1 MEKISISS
9 IGNLDMIELKPDQ
22 TVMSCELEDAESFYR
37 FWQGLAYERIMIQVI
52 TTGSFIEDLS
62 EYFKGHA
69 YKVMKLA
76 KRKFH
81 FHCVLH
87 EADRDIAGFLF
98 LLASIN
104 DDVFLITDPQP
115 DNSYFSEGKLQCL
128 TDSGERIMWF
138 EYDAA
143 EIYMVGDET

>member
-1 MEKISISS
+1 MEITSISS
-9 IGNLDMIELKPDQ
+9 IGNLDMIEFKPDQ

-37 FWQGLAYERIMIQVI
+37 FWEGLVYKRIMIQVV

-62 EYFKGHA
+62 EYFEGNA
-69 YKVMKLA
+69 YKVTKLA
-76 KRKFH
+76 KREFH
-81 FHCVLH
+81 FQSILQ
-87 EADRDIAGFLF
+87 EADRDIADFLF

-115 DNSYFSEGKLQCL
+115 DKSYFSEGKLQCL
-128 TDSGERIMWF
+128 TDSGERIIWF

-143 EIYMVGDET
+143 EIYMVGGN

>member
-1 MEKISISS
+1 MEITSISS

-37 FWQGLAYERIMIQVI
+37 FWAGLAYDRIMIQVI

-62 EYFKGHA
+62 EFFKGYA
-69 YKVMKLA
+69 YKVTKLA
-76 KRKFH
+76 KRQFH
-81 FHCVLH
+81 FQSILQ
-87 EADRDIAGFLF
+87 EADRDIADFLF
-98 LLASIN
+98 LLASFN

-115 DNSYFSEGKLQCL
+115 DKSYFSDGKLQCL

-138 EYDAA
+138 EYDAVD
-143 EIYMVGDET
+143 IYMVSDHS

>member
-1 MEKISISS
+1 MEITSTSS
-9 IGNLDMIELKPDQ
+9 IGNLDMIDLKSDQ
-22 TVMSCELEDAESFYR
+22 VVTSYELEDAESFYR
-37 FWQGLAYERIMIQVI
+37 FWEGLACERIMIQVV

-62 EYFKGHA
+62 ECFEGHA
-69 YKVMKLA
+69 YKVTKLA
-76 KRKFH
+76 KREFH
-81 FHCVLH
+81 FQSILQ

-115 DNSYFSEGKLQCL
+115 DKSYFSEGKLQCL
-128 TDSGERIMWF
+128 TDSGERIIWF

-143 EIYMVGDET
+143 EIYMVGGN

>member
-1 MEKISISS
+1 MEITSISS
-9 IGNLDMIELKPDQ
+9 IGNLDMIKLKSDQ

-37 FWQGLAYERIMIQVI
+37 FWAGLAYDRIMIQVI

-62 EYFKGHA
+62 EYFEGYA
-69 YKVMKLA
+69 YKVIKLA
-76 KRKFH
+76 KRELH
-81 FHCVLH
+81 FQSILQR
-87 EADRDIAGFLF
+87 ADWDIARLLF

-115 DNSYFSEGKLQCL
+115 DKSYFSEGKLQCL

-138 EYDAA
+138 EYDAVD
-143 EIYMVGDET
+143 IYMVGGN

>member
-1 MEKISISS
+1 MEITSISS
-9 IGNLDMIELKPDQ
+9 IGNLDMIKLKSDQ

-37 FWQGLAYERIMIQVI
+37 FWAGLAYDRIMIQVI

-62 EYFKGHA
+62 EYFEGYA
-69 YKVMKLA
+69 YKVIKLA
-76 KRKFH
+76 KRELH
-81 FHCVLH
+81 FQSILQR
-87 EADRDIAGFLF
+87 ADWDIARLLF

-115 DNSYFSEGKLQCL
+115 DKSYFSEGKLQCL
-128 TDSGERIMWF
+128 TDSGERIIWF

-143 EIYMVGDET
+143 EIYMVGGN

>member
-1 MEKISISS
+1 MEITAISS

-37 FWQGLAYERIMIQVI
+37 FWAGLAYDRIMIQVI

-62 EYFKGHA
+62 EYFEGYA
-69 YKVMKLA
+69 YKVIKLA
-76 KRKFH
+76 KRELH
-81 FHCVLH
+81 FQSILQR
-87 EADRDIAGFLF
+87 ADWDIAGLLF

-115 DNSYFSEGKLQCL
+115 DKSYFSEGKLQCL
-128 TDSGERIMWF
+128 TDSGERIIWF

-143 EIYMVGDET
+143 EIYMVGGN

>member
-1 MEKISISS
+1 MEKTSIIS
-9 IGNLDMIELKPDQ
+9 IGNLDMIERKPDQ

-52 TTGSFIEDLS
+52 TGGSFIEDLS
-62 EYFKGHA
+62 EFFKGYA
-69 YKVMKLA
+69 YKVTKLA
-76 KRKFH
+76 KRQFH
-81 FHCVLH
+81 FQCVVH
-87 EADRDIAGFLF
+87 ETDRGIADFLF

-115 DNSYFSEGKLQCL
+115 DKNYFSEGKLQCL

-138 EYDAA
+138 EYDAVD
-143 EIYMVGDET
+143 IYMIDGN

>member
-1 MEKISISS
+1 MEITAISS
-9 IGNLDMIELKPDQ
+9 IGNLDMIALKPHQ
-22 TVMSCELEDAESFYR
+22 VVMSCELEEAESFYR
-37 FWQGLAYERIMIQVI
+37 FWEGRAYDRIMIQVI

-62 EYFKGHA
+62 EYFEGYA
-69 YKVMKLA
+69 YKVIKLA
-76 KRKFH
+76 KREFH
-81 FHCVLH
+81 FQSILQR
-87 EADRDIAGFLF
+87 ADWDIAGLLF

-115 DNSYFSEGKLQCL
+115 DKSYFSEGKLQCL

-143 EIYMVGDET
+143 EIYMVGGN

>member
-1 MEKISISS
+1 MEITAISS
-9 IGNLDMIELKPDQ
+9 IGILDMIALKPHQ
-22 TVMSCELEDAESFYR
+22 VVMSCELEEAESFYR
-37 FWQGLAYERIMIQVI
+37 FWEGLAYDRIMIQVI

-62 EYFKGHA
+62 EYFEGYA
-69 YKVMKLA
+69 YKVIKLA
-76 KRKFH
+76 KREFH
-81 FHCVLH
+81 FQSILQR
-87 EADRDIAGFLF
+87 ADWDIAGLLF

-115 DNSYFSEGKLQCL
+115 DKSYFSEGKLQCL

-143 EIYMVGDET
+143 EIYMVGGN

>member
-1 MEKISISS
+1 MEITSISS

-22 TVMSCELEDAESFYR
+22 TVMACELEDAESFYR
-37 FWQGLAYERIMIQVI
+37 FWAGLAYDRIMIQVI

-62 EYFKGHA
+62 EYFEGHA
-69 YKVMKLA
+69 YKVTKLA
-76 KRKFH
+76 KREFH
-81 FHCVLH
+81 FQSILQ
-87 EADRDIAGFLF
+87 EADRDIADFLF

-115 DNSYFSEGKLQCL
+115 DKSYFSEGKLQCL

-138 EYDAA
+138 EFDAVD
-143 EIYMVGDET
+143 IYMVSDHS

>member
-1 MEKISISS
+1 MEITSISS

-37 FWQGLAYERIMIQVI
+37 FWAGLAYDRIMIQVI

-62 EYFKGHA
+62 EFFKGYA
-69 YKVMKLA
+69 YKVTKLA
-76 KRKFH
+76 KRQFH
-81 FHCVLH
+81 FQSILQN
-87 EADRDIAGFLF
+87 ADRDIAGFLF

-104 DDVFLITDPQP
+104 DDVFLITNPQP
-115 DNSYFSEGKLQCL
+115 DKSYFSEGKLQCL

-143 EIYMVGDET
+143 EIYMVGGN

>member
-1 MEKISISS
+1 MEITSISS

-37 FWQGLAYERIMIQVI
+37 FWAGLAYERIMIQVI

-62 EYFKGHA
+62 KYFVGYA
-69 YKVMKLA
+69 YKVTKLA
-76 KRKFH
+76 KREFH
-81 FHCVLH
+81 FQSVLQK
-87 EADRDIAGFLF
+87 ADRDIAGFLF

-115 DNSYFSEGKLQCL
+115 DKSYFSDGKLQCL

-138 EYDAA
+138 EYDAVD
-143 EIYMVGDET
+143 IYMVGGN

>member
-1 MEKISISS
+1 MEKTSISS

-22 TVMSCELEDAESFYR
+22 TVMSCELGHAESFYR

-52 TTGSFIEDLS
+52 TGGSFIEDLS
-62 EYFKGHA
+62 EFLKGYA
-69 YKVMKLA
+69 YKVTKLA
-76 KRKFH
+76 KRQFH
-81 FHCVLH
+81 FQCVVH
-87 EADRDIAGFLF
+87 ETGRGIAGFLF

-115 DNSYFSEGKLQCL
+115 KNYLSAGKLQCL

>member
-1 MEKISISS
+1 MEITSISS

-37 FWQGLAYERIMIQVI
+37 FWEGLAYDRIMIQVI

-62 EYFKGHA
+62 EYFEGHA
-69 YKVMKLA
+69 YKVTKLA
-76 KRKFH
+76 KPKFH
-81 FHCVLH
+81 FQSILQR
-87 EADRDIAGFLF
+87 ADEDIAGLLF

-115 DNSYFSEGKLQCL
+115 DKSYFSEGKLQCL
-128 TDSGERIMWF
+128 MDSGERIMWF

-143 EIYMVGDET
+143 EIYMVGGN

>member
-1 MEKISISS
+1 MEITSISS

-37 FWQGLAYERIMIQVI
+37 FWAGLAYDRIMIQVI

-62 EYFKGHA
+62 EYFEGYA
-69 YKVMKLA
+69 YKVIKLA
-76 KRKFH
+76 KRELH
-81 FHCVLH
+81 FQSILQR
-87 EADRDIAGFLF
+87 ADCDIAGLLF

-115 DNSYFSEGKLQCL
+115 DKSYFSEGKLQCL
-128 TDSGERIMWF
+128 TDSGERIIWF

-143 EIYMVGDET
+143 EIYMVGGN